1 MKFSWKVFLST
12 ILLVTLAFGTGGTVM
27 ISSLFRQTLEQEQ
40 QMALQENRY
49 LCFSFQN
56 TVQSMGSYQTFDPQ
70 TVLEQMENLTGTRN
84 SEFSITEN
92 VKKIRFEDGEAF
104 AESIPDGQ
112 RSSRVVSDETGNR
125 YYQVV
130 SHVHLSSG
138 DYYLESYTNISSAFD
153 IRRKYVTLYQ
163 GVLLAVTGI
172 SSLLLLIITHFL
184 TRPLKRL
191 TDTTRRIASGDF
203 STRAVNQ
210 SQDEIGVLTRNFNV
224 MADVVEEKIRDLEN
238 TARQREDFVASFA
251 HELKTPLTSI
261 IGYADML
268 RTFDMDPEKRRT
280 AANYIFKEGKRL
292 EALSLHLLDLIVLH
306 KENFELEPVACDAF
320 LQDVENQM
328 KPVLQKYQM
337 TLETQS
343 EKGWIL
349 VEPALMKTLLYNLID
364 NGCKASETES
374 SLILSC
380 KRVQEGFCLSVRD
393 HGRGIPEEELSKIT
407 EPFYMVDKSR
417 SRQQNGA
424 GLGLALCQEIAQIH
438 NSTLHFESKL
448 GEGTCVFLVVKEA
461 AGHET

>member
-210 SQDEIGVLTRNFNV
+210 SQDEIGVLTRNFNA

-268 RTFDMDPEKRRT
+268 RTFDMDRKNGGQPP
-280 AANYIFKEGKRL
+280 AIFSK
-292 EALSLHLLDLIVLH
+292 
-306 KENFELEPVACDAF
+306 
-320 LQDVENQM
+320 
-328 KPVLQKYQM
+328 
-337 TLETQS
+337 
-343 EKGWIL
+343 KGSGWKLCPCTCWI
-349 VEPALMKTLLYNLID
+349 
-364 NGCKASETES
+364 
-374 SLILSC
+374 
-380 KRVQEGFCLSVRD
+380 
-393 HGRGIPEEELSKIT
+393 
-407 EPFYMVDKSR
+407 
-417 SRQQNGA
+417 
-424 GLGLALCQEIAQIH
+424 
-438 NSTLHFESKL
+438 
-448 GEGTCVFLVVKEA
+448 
-461 AGHET
+461 